1 MLGLLPMALSHEI
14 GSKTQRPQAIVVIGG
29 LVMAT
34 LLTLVVVP
42 ALYVPGSAR
51 RGDPPEALRA
61 FPTLSPCCARPA
73 GRSEGRGSMPACAG
87 MDGANAPRLWREAG
101 RQWPGKASSTA
112 SAGLGP
118 RQFHRL
124 QVVPR
129 AMDN

>member
-51 RGDPPEALRA
+51 RGDPGGPSGLPYALALLRK
-61 FPTLSPCCARPA
+61 A
-73 GRSEGRGSMPACAG
+73 GRAE
-87 MDGANAPRLWREAG
+87 
-101 RQWPGKASSTA
+101 
-112 SAGLGP
+112 
-118 RQFHRL
+118 
-124 QVVPR
+124 
-129 AMDN
+129 